1 MQNNCREI
9 PQKKHVA
16 PTFWKQ
22 LKMPIF
28 KFFFF
33 FFDMP
38 IFKFLCMQCMCWCK
52 HNDNGNKSKRTLVL
66 SKEIQAIGWLNFHF

>member
-33 FFDMP
+33 FLICP
-38 IFKFLCMQCMCWCK
+38 FLSSCVCNACVGANTMIM
-52 HNDNGNKSKRTLVL
+52 
-66 SKEIQAIGWLNFHF
+66 EINQRETK